1 MGKYDYVEKIVEI
14 PEDVSVEVNEKKVKV
29 SGKKGSLM
37 KDFSHAPVTI
47 VKENN
52 HIKVYVR
59 YGRKKE
65 AAVVGTIASHIK
77 NMILGVSKGFTYR
90 MKIVYSHFPINVKV
104 MGDKGLVVIENFI
117 GERAPRYA
125 KIYGNV
131 KVTVQGDD
139 VVIEGIDI
147 NEVSQTAANIQ
158 SATKIRNKDPR
169 VFLDGI
175 YVYQKAVG
183 DEVFWKII

>member
-1 MGKYDYVEKIVEI
+1 
-14 PEDVSVEVNEKKVKV
+14 
-29 SGKKGSLM
+29 
-37 KDFSHAPVTI
+37 
-47 VKENN
+47 
-52 HIKVYVR
+52 
-59 YGRKKE
+59 
-65 AAVVGTIASHIK
+65 
-77 NMILGVSKGFTYR
+77 